1 VLSCGVPQ
9 PFSTF
14 CVSSVPLCSFYDDT

>member
-1 VLSCGVPQ
+1 VPSCGVRQ
-9 PFSTF
+9 LFLTF